1 MAGLLS
7 TQYNSTLSKFKLLRN
22 NPALSVLTSTRRK
35 YSSKDGA
42 GIEYLHKSVVP
53 TMHYQKS
60 LPRYENGIQSHTIYK
75 SRHIIHFAVL
85 WYYIFGV

>member
-7 TQYNSTLSKFKLLRN
+7 TQCNSALNKLKLLRN
-22 NPALSVLTSTRRK
+22 NPALSVLTSTQRK

-60 LPRYENGIQSHTIYK
+60 LPR
-75 SRHIIHFAVL
+75 
-85 WYYIFGV
+85 